1 MDELARLKILYS
13 EDKINKL
20 KNQKIMLFG
29 LGGVGGY
36 VLETLA
42 RSGISSF
49 VIIDGDIIE
58 ESNINRQIIATK
70 ENIGESKVNAFKKRF
85 SHCQLLNNAQF
96 SNALGYEII
105 GRTYWKE

>member
-49 VIIDGDIIE
+49 IIIDGDIIE
-58 ESNINRQIIATK
+58 ESNINRQIIASQ
-70 ENIGESKVNAFKKRF
+70 ENIGESKVIAFKKRLLAIWKF
-85 SHCQLLNNAQF
+85 TQKPIIKQLNF
-96 SNALGYEII
+96 GKMSEI
-105 GRTYWKE
+105 RL

>member
-49 VIIDGDIIE
+49 VII
-58 ESNINRQIIATK
+58 ES
-70 ENIGESKVNAFKKRF
+70 
-85 SHCQLLNNAQF
+85 
-96 SNALGYEII
+96 
-105 GRTYWKE
+105 